1 MPTAPRPSQN
11 QEMMTIQTAPNLE
24 MLAATHGITI
34 TTHTGGEKGRWYS
47 NTRTISIRRDLGWVN
62 SRCTLAHELGH
73 AFCGHDSKAEGWF
86 KERQEHEAD
95 TWAANLLIEQ
105 ADYMDA
111 ELIHSSSPGA
121 IALELGVTVHFV
133 EIWRATHIPQTPG
146 HPQAV

>member
-1 MPTAPRPSQN
+1 
-11 QEMMTIQTAPNLE
+11 MTTTQMAPNLE
-24 MLAATHGITI
+24 TLAALHHITI

-47 NTRTISIRRDLGWVN
+47 DTRTISLRKHLHPIAY
-62 SRCTLAHELGH
+62 RCTLAHELGH
-73 AFCGHDSKAEGWF
+73 AICGHDGKAEGWF

-95 TWAANLLIEQ
+95 VWAANLLIEQ

>member
-95 TWAANLLIEQ
+95 TWAANSLISQKE
-105 ADYMDA
+105 YKDA
-111 ELIHSSSPGA
+111 ELTHEAHSGA
-121 IALELGVTVHFV
+121 IALELGVTVHLV
-133 EIWRATHIPQTPG
+133 EVWRDSHKTILPAPSQT
-146 HPQAV
+146 V

>member
-24 MLAATHGITI
+24 VLAATHGITI

-73 AFCGHDSKAEGWF
+73 AFCGHDSRAEGWF

-95 TWAANLLIEQ
+95 TWAANLLIGQDE
-105 ADYMDA
+105 YMDA
-111 ELIHSSSPGA
+111 ELIHGSCPGA
-121 IALELGVTVHFV
+121 IALELGVTVHLV
-133 EIWRATHIPQTPG
+133 TVWAANHNSERHVTS
-146 HPQAV
+146 